1 MKLEIVF
8 FLLGCVAVILIAYTV
23 YTSLELAVSGVKLPA
38 GSAAAGS
45 AAAGSAAARSA
56 AASGQQ
62 AGTHTS
68 GTPRFLMFYATW
80 CPWSKKGKAQW
91 DAFKTEL
98 ERFPVTYGGQTVTLE
113 DIDGDVHRDMI
124 RDYKIAEYPT
134 FKLVSA
140 KGEVGMEGYPSPAK
154 FRDFLTKNLGAE
166 EPAKLVTRVS

>member
-1 MKLEIVF
+1 MKLEVIF

-23 YTSLELAVSGVKLPA
+23 YTSLELAVSGVKLPP
-38 GSAAAGS
+38 GSASPAAQT
-45 AAAGSAAARSA
+45 
-56 AASGQQ
+56 QQ

-68 GTPRFLMFYATW
+68 GNPRFLMFYATW

-91 DAFKTEL
+91 DAFKVEL
-98 ERFPVTYGGQTVTLE
+98 ERFPVTFGGQTVTLE

-124 RDYKIAEYPT
+124 RDFKISEYPT
-134 FKLVSA
+134 FKLVHA

>member
-23 YTSLELAVSGVKLPA
+23 YMSLELAVSDVKKLTGSGSKDSAAGAPA
-38 GSAAAGS
+38 GAAAT
-45 AAAGSAAARSA
+45 
-56 AASGQQ
+56 QKT
-62 AGTHTS
+62 GTHTS
-68 GTPRFLMFYATW
+68 GSPRFLMFYTTW

-124 RDYKIAEYPT
+124 RDFKIAEYPT
-134 FKLVSA
+134 FKLVST
-140 KGEVGMEGYPSPAK
+140 KGEVNLEGYPSPAK
-154 FRDFLTKNLGAE
+154 FRDFLTKNLGTE

>member
-23 YTSLELAVSGVKLPA
+23 YTSLELAVSGVKLP
-38 GSAAAGS
+38 GGSDSAATGS
-45 AAAGSAAARSA
+45 PAAQT
-56 AASGQQ
+56 QQ

-68 GTPRFLMFYATW
+68 GSPRFLMFYATW

-91 DAFKTEL
+91 DAFKVEL
-98 ERFPVTYGGQTVTLE
+98 ERFPVTYGGKSVTLE

-124 RDYKIAEYPT
+124 RDYKITEYPT
-134 FKLVSA
+134 FRLVHA

-154 FRDFLTKNLGAE
+154 FRDFLTKNLGTE
-166 EPAKLVTRVS
+166 EPAKLATRVS

>member
-1 MKLEIVF
+1 MKLEVIF
-8 FLLGCVAVILIAYTV
+8 FVLGCVAVILIAYTA
-23 YTSLELAVSGVKLPA
+23 YMSLELAVSGVKLPA
-38 GSAAAGS
+38 GSDSPAAGS
-45 AAAGSAAARSA
+45 PAGAAAT
-56 AASGQQ
+56 QK

-68 GTPRFLMFYATW
+68 GSPRFLMFYTTW

-124 RDYKIAEYPT
+124 RDFKISEYPT
-134 FKLVSA
+134 FKLVST
-140 KGEVGMEGYPSPAK
+140 KGEVNLEGYPSPAK
-154 FRDFLTKNLGAE
+154 FRDFLTKNLGTE

>member
-8 FLLGCVAVILIAYTV
+8 FILGCVAVILIAYTV
-23 YTSLELAVSGVKLPA
+23 YTSLELAVSGVKLPS
-38 GSAAAGS
+38 GSASPAAGS
-45 AAAGSAAARSA
+45 PAATAT
-56 AASGQQ
+56 QQ

-68 GTPRFLMFYATW
+68 GNPRFLMFYATW

-91 DAFKTEL
+91 DAFKVEL
-98 ERFPVTYGGQTVTLE
+98 ERFPVTFGGKSVTLE
-113 DIDGDVHRDMI
+113 DIDGDVQRDMI
-124 RDYKIAEYPT
+124 RDYKISEYPT
-134 FKLVSA
+134 FRLVHA